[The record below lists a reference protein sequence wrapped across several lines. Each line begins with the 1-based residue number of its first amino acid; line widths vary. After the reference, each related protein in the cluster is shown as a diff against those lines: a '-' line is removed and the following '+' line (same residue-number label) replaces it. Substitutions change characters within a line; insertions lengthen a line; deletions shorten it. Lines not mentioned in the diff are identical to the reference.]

1 VPYYKGSALALGVKT
16 DEEKGGIIAPETCG
30 FFVLMTEKKITGKV
44 FKRTGTFE
52 RVDQGDR
59 RVDLAFASDKPIG
72 HEFGALVLSMDETA
86 VRLDRLRAGA
96 PLLVNHD
103 TDDQVG
109 VIEDVRLGTDG
120 VARATVRFSKS
131 ARGEEIYQDVVDGIR
146 QSVSVGFVVHQ
157 IEEVRSKDGERYYR
171 AMEWEPLEVSIVS
184 VPADY
189 SVGVGR
195 SMDIDEEKGMDK
207 QEKNLEEVMELLES
221 LKEMLSDDSEG
232 EPEESEEM
240 EQVETEEKMC
250 GTDEEKEF
258 APEQEGE
265 ITTEEEENMESKN
278 NQTASRAAEMV
289 ELGQV
294 FGEVELARDLA
305 LQGKGVE
312 DLKSAIAEKRA
323 ASTAKVQ
330 NVAPAVEAVRQ
341 NGIEPAHTPAFNG
354 RLKAFK
360 SERAAYNS
368 GKFLQAVL
376 GKDEAALR
384 YCKDQGL
391 IRAHSGEVNSTGGAL
406 VPTEFENAII
416 DLRVEYG
423 VFRANAN
430 VVPMSSDVKI
440 RPRRNSGLTAYFV
453 GSGDAIT
460 ESEKTWDNVSLV
472 AKKVGVLAKY
482 ESELN
487 EDAIISIADDLV
499 NEIAYAFAQ
508 KEDECG
514 FNGDGTSTFGGI
526 VGVREKLKGL
536 SGTIANIAGLQVASG
551 NAYSEIVL
559 GDLQGLIGRLPQF
572 ARRAGGNKFYCSQ
585 QFYATVLTKLAQ
597 AVGGVTYSEISGA
610 LQPTFFGVPVE
621 ITEVMPSVEANDQV
635 CLLYGNLAMAAMMGD
650 RRGVEISMSDSHST
664 DFASDVMAV
673 RGTQRFD
680 INVHDVG
687 NASATASA
695 RLGGPIV
702 GLITAGS

>member
-1 VPYYKGSALALGVKT
+1 
-16 DEEKGGIIAPETCG
+16 
-30 FFVLMTEKKITGKV
+30 MTEKKITGKV

-59 RVDLAFASDKPIG
+59 KVDLAFASDKPIG
-72 HEFGALVLSMDETA
+72 HEFGALVLSMDDGA

-109 VIEDVRLGTDG
+109 VIEDVKLGTDG
-120 VARATVRFSKS
+120 VARATVRFSRS
-131 ARGEEIYQDVVDGIR
+131 ARGEEIYQDVTDGIR
-146 QSVSVGFVVHQ
+146 QSVSVGFVVHE
-157 IEEVRSKDGERYYR
+157 IEEVRNQDGEQYYR
-171 AMEWEPLEVSIVS
+171 ATDWEPLEVSIVS

-195 SMDIDEEKGMDK
+195 SMDIDEEKQMDK
-207 QEKNLEEVMELLES
+207 EEKTLEEVKELLES
-221 LKEMLSDDSEG
+221 VKEMLSDDE
-232 EPEESEEM
+232 
-240 EQVETEEKMC
+240 EEKELE
-250 GTDEEKEF
+250 TDEKTHGDEEDKEF
-258 APEQEGE
+258 APDEEGE
-265 ITTEEEENMESKN
+265 NTTTEEERNMDNKN
-278 NQTASRAAEMV
+278 NQTATRAAEMV

-305 LQGKGVE
+305 LQGKGIE

-323 ASTAKVQ
+323 SQTAKVEA
-330 NVAPAVEAVRQ
+330 VTPAVEAVRQ
-341 NGIEPAHTPAFNG
+341 NGIGPAHTPAFNG

-376 GKDEAALR
+376 GKDEAAMR
-384 YCKDQGL
+384 YCKEQGL

-499 NEIAYAFAQ
+499 NEIAYAFSQ

-526 VGVREKLKGL
+526 VGVREKLLGL

-551 NAYSEIVL
+551 NAYSEIL
-559 GDLQGLIGRLPQF
+559 LADLQGLIGRLPQF

-621 ITEVMPSVEANDQV
+621 ITEVMPSVEANSQV

-650 RRGVEISMSDSHST
+650 RRGIEISMSDSHST

-687 NASATASA
+687 NASGTASE

-702 GLITAGS
+702 GLITAAS

>member
-1 VPYYKGSALALGVKT
+1 VPYYRESALRTNSKSDHLKSV
-16 DEEKGGIIAPETCG
+16 IIALETCG

-72 HEFGALVLSMDETA
+72 HEFGALVLSMDEAA

-157 IEEVRSKDGERYYR
+157 IEEMKTAEGERYYR
-171 AMEWEPLEVSIVS
+171 ATEWEPLEVSIVS

-195 SMDIDEEKGMDK
+195 SMDIDEEKQMNKEDK
-207 QEKNLEEVMELLES
+207 TLEEVKELLAS
-221 LKEMLSDDSEG
+221 VKEMLSDDTKG
-232 EPEESEEM
+232 EDYKEVGTEEEMTGEDETKEIAPEE
-240 EQVETEEKMC
+240 
-250 GTDEEKEF
+250 
-258 APEQEGE
+258 EGE
-265 ITTEEEENMESKN
+265 ITTEEEEDMENKN

-341 NGIEPAHTPAFNG
+341 NGIGPAHTPAFNG

-376 GKDEAALR
+376 GKDEAAMR
-384 YCKDQGL
+384 YCKEQGL

-551 NAYSEIVL
+551 NAYSEIL
-559 GDLQGLIGRLPQF
+559 LADLQGLIGRLPQF

-621 ITEVMPSVEANDQV
+621 ITEVMPSVAADSQV

-687 NASATASA
+687 NASGTASE

-702 GLITAGS
+702 GLITAAA

>member
-1 VPYYKGSALALGVKT
+1 MA
-16 DEEKGGIIAPETCG
+16 EI
-30 FFVLMTEKKITGKV
+30 KITGKV

-59 RVDLAFASDKPIG
+59 SVELAFASDKPIG
-72 HEFGALVLSMDETA
+72 HEFGALVLSMDEAA

-120 VARATVRFSKS
+120 VARATVRFSRS

-146 QSVSVGFVVHQ
+146 QSVSVGFVVHE
-157 IEEVRSKDGERYYR
+157 IEEVRLGGDKYYR
-171 AMEWEPLEVSIVS
+171 ATDWEPLEVSIVS

-195 SMDIDEEKGMDK
+195 SMDIDEEKGMK
-207 QEKNLEEVMELLES
+207 EEKNLEEVMEILETI
-221 LKEMLSDDSEG
+221 KEMLSDD
-232 EPEESEEM
+232 PEESEESEGEGM
-240 EQVETEEKMC
+240 ESEDTEEKMC
-250 GTDEEKEF
+250 GDEEKQF
-258 APEQEGE
+258 APEEEGE
-265 ITTEEEENMESKN
+265 ITKNEEEEDMETKN
-278 NQTASRAAEMV
+278 NQTASRANEMV
-289 ELGQV
+289 EFGQV

-323 ASTAKVQ
+323 AQTAKVQ
-330 NVAPAVEAVRQ
+330 NVAPAVDAVRQ

-360 SERAAYNS
+360 SERAAYQS
-368 GKFLQAVL
+368 GRFLQAVL
-376 GKDEAALR
+376 GKDENAMR

-391 IRAHSGEVNSTGGAL
+391 IRSQSGEVNSAGGAL

-499 NEIAYAFAQ
+499 NEIAYAFSQ

-536 SGTIANIAGLQVASG
+536 SGTVANIAGLQVASG

-621 ITEVMPSVEANDQV
+621 ITEVMPSVEANSQV

-650 RRGVEISMSDSHST
+650 RRGIEISMSDSHST

-687 NASATASA
+687 NASGTASE
-695 RLGGPIV
+695 RLAGPIV
-702 GLITAGS
+702 GLITAAA

>member
-1 VPYYKGSALALGVKT
+1 MA
-16 DEEKGGIIAPETCG
+16 ET
-30 FFVLMTEKKITGKV
+30 KITGKV

-59 RVDLAFASDKPIG
+59 TVELAFASDKPIG
-72 HEFGALVLSMDETA
+72 HEFGALVLSMEEGA

-96 PLLVNHD
+96 PLLVNHNA
-103 TDDQVG
+103 DDQVG
-109 VIEDVRLGTDG
+109 VIEQVTLGTDG
-120 VARATVRFSKS
+120 MARANVRFSRS
-131 ARGEEIYQDVVDGIR
+131 PRGEEIYQDVVDGIR
-146 QSVSVGFVVHQ
+146 QSVSVGFVVHE
-157 IEEVRSKDGERYYR
+157 IEEVRGQDGERYYR
-171 AMEWEPLEVSIVS
+171 ATDWEPLEVSIVS

-195 SMDIDEEKGMDK
+195 SMDIDEEKGMNKD
-207 QEKNLEEVMELLES
+207 EKSLDDVVEMLES
-221 LKEMLSDDSEG
+221 LLEMVGEGDPKET
-232 EPEESEEM
+232 EESETP
-240 EQVETEEKMC
+240 ETEENGYGEDK
-250 GTDEEKEF
+250 EEKELE
-258 APEQEGE
+258 PSDEEGE
-265 ITTEEEENMESKN
+265 IPNEEEDTMETKS
-278 NQTASRAAEMV
+278 NQTTSRAAEMV

-294 FGEVELARDLA
+294 FGEVELARDFA
-305 LQGKGVE
+305 LQGKSVA

-323 ASTAKVQ
+323 ANTAKVET
-330 NVAPAVEAVRQ
+330 VSPSVEAVRQ
-341 NGIEPAHTPAFNG
+341 NGIEPATTPSFNG

-360 SERAAYNS
+360 SERAAYDS

-376 GKDEAALR
+376 GKNESALR
-384 YCKDQGL
+384 YCKDKGL
-391 IRAHSGEVNSTGGAL
+391 IRAHSGEVNSAGGAL

-416 DLRVEYG
+416 DLRLEYG

-440 RPRRNSGLTAYFV
+440 RPRRNQGLSAYFV

-460 ESEKTWDNVSLV
+460 ESQKTWDNVSLV

-487 EDAIISIADDLV
+487 EDAVISIADDLV

-514 FNGDGTSTFGGI
+514 FNGDGTSTYGGI
-526 VGVREKLKGL
+526 VGVREKLLGL
-536 SGTIANIAGLQVASG
+536 SGTIAHIAGLQVASG
-551 NAYSEIVL
+551 NAYSEIAL

-585 QFYATVLTKLAQ
+585 QFYATVLVRLAQ
-597 AVGGVTYSEISGA
+597 AVGGTTYSEISGA

-621 ITEVMPSVEANDQV
+621 ITEVMPSTEANSQV
-635 CLLYGNLAMAAMMGD
+635 CLIYGNLGMAAMMGD
-650 RRGVEISMSDSHST
+650 RRGVEISMSDSNGT

-687 NASATASA
+687 NASATASE
-695 RLGGPIV
+695 RLAGPVV
-702 GLITAGS
+702 GLITAAS

>member
-1 VPYYKGSALALGVKT
+1 MA
-16 DEEKGGIIAPETCG
+16 EN
-30 FFVLMTEKKITGKV
+30 KITGKV

-52 RVDQGDR
+52 KVDQGDR
-59 RVDLAFASDKPIG
+59 SVELAFASDKPIG
-72 HEFGALVLSMDETA
+72 HEFGALVLSMDEAA

-120 VARATVRFSKS
+120 VARATVRFSRS

-146 QSVSVGFVVHQ
+146 QSVSVGFVVHE
-157 IEEVRSKDGERYYR
+157 IEEVRSGGDKYYR
-171 AMEWEPLEVSIVS
+171 ATDWEPLEVSIVS

-195 SMDIDEEKGMDK
+195 SMDIDEEKGMK
-207 QEKNLEEVMELLES
+207 EEKNLEEVMEILETI
-221 LKEMLSDDSEG
+221 KEMLSDD
-232 EPEESEEM
+232 PEESEESEGEGM
-240 EQVETEEKMC
+240 ESEDTEEKMR
-250 GTDEEKEF
+250 GDEEKQF
-258 APEQEGE
+258 APEEEGE
-265 ITTEEEENMESKN
+265 ITKNEEEEDMETKN
-278 NQTASRAAEMV
+278 NQTASRANEMV
-289 ELGQV
+289 EFGQV

-312 DLKSAIAEKRA
+312 DLKAAIAEKRA
-323 ASTAKVQ
+323 AQTAKVQ
-330 NVAPAVEAVRQ
+330 NVAPAVDAVRQ

-360 SERAAYNS
+360 SERAAYQS

-376 GKDEAALR
+376 GKDENAMR

-391 IRAHSGEVNSTGGAL
+391 IRSQSGEVNSAGGAL

-499 NEIAYAFAQ
+499 NEIAYAFSQ

-514 FNGDGTSTFGGI
+514 FNGDGTSTYGGI

-536 SGTIANIAGLQVASG
+536 SGTVANIAGLQVASG

-621 ITEVMPSVEANDQV
+621 ITEVMPSVEANSQV

-650 RRGVEISMSDSHST
+650 RRGIEISMSDSHST

-687 NASATASA
+687 NASGTASE
-695 RLGGPIV
+695 RLAGPIV
-702 GLITAGS
+702 GLITAAA

>member
-1 VPYYKGSALALGVKT
+1 MA
-16 DEEKGGIIAPETCG
+16 ET
-30 FFVLMTEKKITGKV
+30 KITGKV

-59 RVDLAFASDKPIG
+59 TVELAFASDKPIG
-72 HEFGALVLSMDETA
+72 HEFGALVLAMDDQS

-96 PLLVNHD
+96 PVLVNHD
-103 TDDQVG
+103 ADDQVG

-120 VARATVRFSKS
+120 VARATVRFSRS

-146 QSVSVGFVVHQ
+146 QSVSVGFVVHE
-157 IEEVRSKDGERYYR
+157 IEEVRTEGGERYYR
-171 AMEWEPLEVSIVS
+171 ATDWEPLEVSIVS

-195 SMDIDEEKGMDK
+195 SMDIGEEKGMDK
-207 QEKNLEEVMELLES
+207 EEKELEEV
-221 LKEMLSDDSEG
+221 KEMASD
-232 EPEESEEM
+232 EEEKEI
-240 EQVETEEKMC
+240 ETEEKSI
-250 GTDEEKEF
+250 GEDDEET
-258 APEQEGE
+258 PESEGE
-265 ITTEEEENMESKN
+265 NTNEEERKMDNKN
-278 NQTASRAAEMV
+278 NQTTSRAAEMV

-294 FGEVELARDLA
+294 FGEVELARDFA
-305 LQGKGVE
+305 LQGKSVE

-323 ASTAKVQ
+323 ANTAKVET
-330 NVAPAVEAVRQ
+330 VSPSAEAVRQ

-354 RLKAFK
+354 RLKSFK
-360 SERAAYNS
+360 SERAAYDS

-376 GKDEAALR
+376 GKNESARR
-384 YCKDQGL
+384 YCEDKGL
-391 IRAHSGEVNSTGGAL
+391 IRAHSGEVNSAGGAL

-416 DLRVEYG
+416 DLRLEYG

-440 RPRRNSGLTAYFV
+440 RPRRNQGLSAYFV

-460 ESEKTWDNVSLV
+460 ESQKTWDNVSLV

-482 ESELN
+482 ENELA

-526 VGVREKLKGL
+526 VGIREKLKGL
-536 SGTIANIAGLQVASG
+536 SGTVANIAGLQVASG
-551 NAYSEIVL
+551 NEYSEIVL
-559 GDLQGLIGRLPQF
+559 ADLQGLIGRLPQF

-585 QFYATVLTKLAQ
+585 NFYATVLTKLAQ
-597 AVGGVTYSEISGA
+597 AVGGTTYSEISGA

-621 ITEVMPSVEANDQV
+621 ITEVMPSTQANSQV

-650 RRGVEISMSDSHST
+650 RRGIEISMSDSNGT

-687 NASATASA
+687 NVSATPSE
-695 RLGGPIV
+695 RLAGPIV
-702 GLITAGS
+702 GLITAAS

>member
-1 VPYYKGSALALGVKT
+1 MPYYRDSALRTNSKSDPA
-16 DEEKGGIIAPETCG
+16 KGGIIDPENLRV
-30 FFVLMTEKKITGKV
+30 FFYAMAEKKITGRV

-59 RVDLAFASDKPIG
+59 RVELAFASDKPIG
-72 HEFGALVLSMDETA
+72 HEFGALVLAMDDGA

-146 QSVSVGFVVHQ
+146 QSVSVGFVVHE
-157 IEEVRSKDGERYYR
+157 IEEVRTQEGERYYR
-171 AMEWEPLEVSIVS
+171 ATDWEPLEVSIVS

-195 SMDIDEEKGMDK
+195 SMDIDEEKEMNK
-207 QEKNLEEVMELLES
+207 EEKTLEEVKELLES
-221 LKEMLSDDSEG
+221 VKEMLSDD
-232 EPEESEEM
+232 EEKEL
-240 EQVETEEKMC
+240 ETEEKMS
-250 GTDEEKEF
+250 GDEEEKEF
-258 APEQEGE
+258 APEEEGE
-265 ITTEEEENMESKN
+265 NTTEEEGNMDNKN
-278 NQTASRAAEMV
+278 NQTATRAAEMV

-312 DLKSAIAEKRA
+312 DLKSAIAQKRA
-323 ASTAKVQ
+323 AQTAKVETA
-330 NVAPAVEAVRQ
+330 APAVEAVRQ
-341 NGIEPAHTPAFNG
+341 NGIEPAHAPAFNG

-360 SERAAYNS
+360 SERAAYDS

-376 GKDEAALR
+376 GKNESALR
-384 YCKDQGL
+384 YCKDKGL
-391 IRAHSGEVNSTGGAL
+391 IRAHSGEVNSAGGAL

-430 VVPMSSDVKI
+430 VVPMSSDVKV
-440 RPRRNSGLTAYFV
+440 RPRRNEGLSAYFV

-460 ESEKTWDNVSLV
+460 ESQKSWDNVSLV

-482 ESELN
+482 ENELN

-514 FNGDGTSTFGGI
+514 FNGNGTSTFGGI
-526 VGVREKLKGL
+526 VGVREKLLGL

-551 NAYSEIVL
+551 NAYSEITL

-585 QFYATVLTKLAQ
+585 QFYATVLTRLAQ
-597 AVGGVTYSEISGA
+597 AVGGVTYSEIAGA

-635 CLLYGNLAMAAMMGD
+635 CLLYGNLAMAAMLGD
-650 RRGVEISMSDSHST
+650 RRGIEVSMSDSHST

-695 RLGGPIV
+695 RLAGPIV
-702 GLITAGS
+702 GLITAAS